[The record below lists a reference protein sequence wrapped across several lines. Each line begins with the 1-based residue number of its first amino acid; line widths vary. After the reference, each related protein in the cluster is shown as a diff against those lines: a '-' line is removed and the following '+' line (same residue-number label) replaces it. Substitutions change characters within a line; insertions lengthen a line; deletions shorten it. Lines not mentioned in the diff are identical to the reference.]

1 MVMRTLSGLLLALTL
16 LLAGCGSETPADE
29 RAGDPTPGASTSAS
43 PGDADHTVLALVSES
58 NVGGEVDPRA
68 VPLDSPQGIADF
80 AARFEDQRMEESISR
95 AIAGA
100 SVPEGQVV
108 FGAVVAVGCEPPT
121 EVAVEVGP
129 DGVEITA
136 APVKSTQQCLVP
148 VTTVALVAV
157 DAPEG

>member
-1 MVMRTLSGLLLALTL
+1 MRTLPGLLLALGL
-16 LLAGCGSETPADE
+16 LLTGCGSESPADE
-29 RAGDPTPGASTSAS
+29 QADGPTPGASTSAS

-58 NVGGEVDPRA
+58 DVGGEVDPRA
-68 VPLDSPQGIADF
+68 VPLDTPQRTADF
-80 AARFEDQRMEESISR
+80 ASRFEDQRMEESISR

-108 FGAVVAVGCEPPT
+108 LGAVVAVGCEPPT
-121 EVAVEVGP
+121 EVSVEVGP
-129 DGVEITA
+129 DRVEITA

-157 DAPEG
+157 AAVEG